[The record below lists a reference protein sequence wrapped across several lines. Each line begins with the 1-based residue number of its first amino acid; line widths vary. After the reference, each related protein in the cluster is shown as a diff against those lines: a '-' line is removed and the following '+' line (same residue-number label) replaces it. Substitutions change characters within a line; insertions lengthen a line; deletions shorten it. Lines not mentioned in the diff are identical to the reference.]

1 MAAKKAKSETLT
13 GLFVLIGLLILA
25 TIILKFGGLGGDLKN
40 YYPLTAR
47 FENAAGIV
55 KGAEIRLGGTV
66 IGSVA
71 TDPVLTEDY
80 SAEVKLDILSSIKIP
95 KGAILTI
102 TSIGLLGD
110 KMIQITPPKIPATT
124 FFSSGD
130 RVEGSSTA
138 GLEDLQNDVGKVVDQ
153 AVTTLKTINQTA
165 GTLNSTLNNISGSIN
180 TLNNSYL
187 SSNNADRINR
197 ILTNLDALTLD
208 LAATGK
214 ELPPVIADMRHTLAS
229 VQTTARSADETFE
242 TATQQLK
249 TLKPAIDEIPP
260 AVRALAD
267 TSRKASSAIDK
278 LENGGGLIHTLTE
291 DKDVAEDTKSFITN
305 LKKYGILRYRDTVTS
320 PEKDPRN
327 RYKGRRR

>member
-1 MAAKKAKSETLT
+1 MKAKSEALT
-13 GLFVLIGLLILA
+13 GLFVFIGLLVLA
-25 TIILKFGGLGGDLKN
+25 TIVLKFGGVGGDLRD

-66 IGSVA
+66 VGTVA
-71 TDPVLTEDY
+71 SDPVLTDDY
-80 SAEVKLDILSSIKIP
+80 SADVELDILTSIKVP
-95 KGAILTI
+95 KGAELTI

-110 KMIQITPPKIPATT
+110 KMVQITPPKVPATT
-124 FFSSGD
+124 FFSPGD
-130 RVEGSSTA
+130 RVEGSSAA
-138 GLEDLQNDVGKVVDQ
+138 GLEDLQNDVGRVVDQ
-153 AVTTLKTINQTA
+153 AITTLETINLTA
-165 GTLNSTLNNISGSIN
+165 NTLNSTLEKVSESVN
-180 TLNNSYL
+180 TVNSSYL
-187 SSNNADRINR
+187 SSDNAERITR

-214 ELPPVIADMRHTLAS
+214 ELPPVIADMRQTLAS

-242 TATQQLK
+242 TATEQLK

-267 TSRKASSAIDK
+267 TSRKASRAIDK
-278 LENGGGLIHTLTE
+278 LDSGDGLLNTLTD
-291 DKDVAEDTKSFITN
+291 DKSVADDTKSFITN
-305 LKKYGILRYRDTVTS
+305 LKKYGILRYRDTETT
-320 PEKDPRN
+320 PEKDPRD